1 MMLDRLRIRLAWPD
15 MALMPNRKNGKHWG
29 SIHAQKT
36 KAKRDANFIALA
48 ALATHTLIPA
58 HRLAL
63 RITFAAPDKRR
74 RDVDNLLACI
84 KPQIDGIAQA
94 LGVDD
99 SLFRPIILDDGYDPQ
114 KQGYIDIE
122 ISAYE
127 ARKEAA

>member
-1 MMLDRLRIRLAWPD
+1 MNLDRLHIRLDWPD
-15 MALMPNRKNGKHWG
+15 MSLMPNRKNGRHWSG
-29 SIHAQKT
+29 VHVKKT
-36 KAKRDANFIALA
+36 KAKRDAHFLTVV

-58 HRLAL
+58 ERLAL
-63 RITFAAPDKRR
+63 RITFASPDKRR

-84 KPQIDGIAQA
+84 KPQLDGVAQA

-99 SLFRPIILDDGYDPQ
+99 SLFRPITLDDTHDPQ
-114 KQGYIDIE
+114 RRGYIDIE